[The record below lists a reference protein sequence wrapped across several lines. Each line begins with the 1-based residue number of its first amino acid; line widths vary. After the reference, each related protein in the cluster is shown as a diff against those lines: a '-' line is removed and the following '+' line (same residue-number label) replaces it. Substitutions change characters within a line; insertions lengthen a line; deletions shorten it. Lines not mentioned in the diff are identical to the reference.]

1 MKHILLYIA
10 LISYS
15 FQSHAS
21 DSLVLFKSL
30 PVKARLISS
39 DPLGNIYVVKD
50 NNTLLR
56 FNNDGDSLGT
66 FNEIK
71 KGKIS
76 QIDASNPLRV
86 LLFFSDYNQIVVLN
100 NMLTQKN
107 VIRLNTAGFNNTNCI
122 ANSADGNFWLY
133 DAGQGALIKSDEQL
147 NIKQNTNLR
156 NFDQNP
162 SNAIYMI
169 ESDRSVYI
177 SDSVEGIRKFDQFGF
192 YVNTYHLSA
201 NQFQLINGQLIY
213 LSLPYLNAYN
223 TNSFAEKKL
232 LLPSPS
238 DILNVR
244 LERNRLFI
252 LRHDKIDIY
261 TMNEY

>member
-1 MKHILLYIA
+1 MKKILLYIA
-10 LISYS
+10 LLCSS
-15 FQSHAS
+15 FQSQAT

-30 PVKARLISS
+30 QLKARLLST
-39 DPLGNIYVVKD
+39 DPLGNLYVVKD

-56 FNNDGDSLGT
+56 FNHDGDSLGI

-86 LLFFSDYNQIVVLN
+86 LLFFADYNQIVVLN

-107 VIRLNTAGFNNTNCI
+107 VVRLNTAGFNNTTCI
-122 ANSADGNFWLY
+122 ANSVDGNFWLY
-133 DAGQGALIKSDEQL
+133 DLGQGILIKLDEQL

-156 NFDQNP
+156 NIDQNP
-162 SNAIYMI
+162 SNASYMI
-169 ESDRSVYI
+169 EHDRFVYLA
-177 SDSVEGIRKFDQFGF
+177 DSVEGIRKFDQFGF
-192 YVNTYHLSA
+192 YINTFHLSA
-201 NQFQLINGQLIY
+201 NQFQLFNGQLIY
-213 LSLPYLNAYN
+213 LSLPYLNSYN
-223 TNSFAEKKL
+223 TNSFSEKKMM
-232 LLPSPS
+232 LPSPE
-238 DILNVR
+238 DILDVR

-261 TMNEY
+261 TMNDY